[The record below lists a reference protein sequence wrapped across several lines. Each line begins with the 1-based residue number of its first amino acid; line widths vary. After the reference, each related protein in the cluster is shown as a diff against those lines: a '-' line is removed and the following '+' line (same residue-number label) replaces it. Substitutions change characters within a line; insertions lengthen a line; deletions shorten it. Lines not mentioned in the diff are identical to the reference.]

1 MPACRTAGA
10 LTWQRKEKGAQQTLV
25 SQVPIHH
32 VAHLFLTVARPCH
45 TIMTHYLG
53 FVHSDV
59 DEGATPGPA
68 EPRIAN
74 AMFSKSALK
83 KTRAAHPLFA
93 RGLPD
98 ALALRLESDTLKA
111 VMPDQSTA
119 FAWPVHKIFYSASVG
134 KKLFVFVRRPGA
146 DAFKCHAF
154 EMTSSGEAQTMADAL
169 GRLRSVRGFRSGSM
183 CLIGEMSPA
192 SSSENLLAVPLP
204 HHLAGS
210 SPSSPAHSDVEL
222 GSSTSDEEEV
232 HDAAETEER
241 LRLPSAPTTP
251 HSTANHTHA
260 ILARVRA
267 RAAARRKS
275 ALAAVAVAGAPA
287 QETPPGSMEA
297 PCGICH
303 ALDGD
308 NWVGLKTCP
317 HQFHLGCIASWRAA
331 HNTCPVCRVAV
342 SVGTFMLRYLGGAFV
357 EGTLPEPAEITH
369 MAYDYKSTVTVQ
381 ELLRLQFTQSTAN
394 LYDPLTNESTSSNA
408 LRDLKE
414 IHLIDEA
421 LLVMV
426 FAAGPDASVVQMF
439 ETPVVDEAA
448 SVFAAF
454 HRACELVRAE
464 CSLIKWTGGE
474 IVSCTIGVE

>member
-1 MPACRTAGA
+1 
-10 LTWQRKEKGAQQTLV
+10 
-25 SQVPIHH
+25 
-32 VAHLFLTVARPCH
+32 
-45 TIMTHYLG
+45 MTHYLG

-134 KKLFVFVRRPGA
+134 KKLFVYVRRPGA

-192 SSSENLLAVPLP
+192 SSSESILATTTTPTDSAVNSEGE
-204 HHLAGS
+204 HGS
-210 SPSSPAHSDVEL
+210 SGSD
-222 GSSTSDEEEV
+222 DDDHV
-232 HDAAETEER
+232 HDAAETEAGR
-241 LRLPSAPTTP
+241 LRLLTTTTTTTTTTAKKSKRTSDSS
-251 HSTANHTHA
+251 STGGSNIRD

-267 RAAARRKS
+267 RAAARS
-275 ALAAVAVAGAPA
+275 SSSEA

-331 HNTCPVCRVAV
+331 HNTCPVCHVAV

>member
-1 MPACRTAGA
+1 MPR
-10 LTWQRKEKGAQQTLV
+10 
-25 SQVPIHH
+25 
-32 VAHLFLTVARPCH
+32 
-45 TIMTHYLG
+45 YLG

-59 DEGATPGPA
+59 DEGSTPGPA
-68 EPRIAN
+68 EARIAN

-98 ALALRLESDTLKA
+98 ALVLLLESDTLKA

-154 EMTSSGEAQTMADAL
+154 EMSSNGEAQSMADGL
-169 GRLRSVRGFRSGSM
+169 GRLRSLRGFRSGSM

-192 SSSENLLAVPLP
+192 SSNDSILSRMTPPDSAVNSEGEHASS
-204 HHLAGS
+204 GS
-210 SPSSPAHSDVEL
+210 D
-222 GSSTSDEEEV
+222 DEDQV
-232 HDAAETEER
+232 HDAAETEAGR
-241 LRLPSAPTTP
+241 LRLLTGASKNSRKSDPS
-251 HSTANHTHA
+251 STGGSNIRE

-267 RAAARRKS
+267 RAQ
-275 ALAAVAVAGAPA
+275 A
-287 QETPPGSMEA
+287 QDTPPESMEA

-317 HQFHLGCIASWRAA
+317 HQFHLGCIASWRAT

-357 EGTLPEPAEITH
+357 EGTLPEPAEIKH

-414 IHLIDEA
+414 IHLIDES
-421 LLVMV
+421 LLVLV
-426 FAAGPDASVVQMF
+426 FAAGTDASVVQMF
-439 ETPVVDEAA
+439 ETPIVDEAG
-448 SVFAAF
+448 SVFGAF

-464 CSLIKWTGGE
+464 CSLIKWTGGD